1 MKFKHIKIVYKK
13 ELKDLLRDK
22 KTVFS
27 TFILPLVLFP
37 LIMFLMGGG
46 VGSLMGDVSENPY
59 ETPINMYVE
68 PAQGALE
75 AAQEIFSGSKVS
87 FIEPADT
94 EEVKTLFAD
103 GTIEV
108 VLRLE
113 ENFAAKLEEEIP
125 AQVTVVYDEMSTNSQ
140 TKASSV
146 MQMIEMYNQRV
157 GYERLQALGI
167 SPDILNPAPANM
179 TTYSDYYGVTDR
191 EGSDNLFLQMM
202 LPYLAAILLATSGL
216 GVAIDMIAG
225 EKERCTLEPLLST
238 GADRNSILLGK
249 FLTVL
254 TVTLLGVIAQ
264 AMGMVVGFSILS
276 SSAGISFMSGGINLS
291 AGVILLALICLVLMG
306 MTFSCITISISAVSR
321 TYKEAQTYSSYVV
334 MLPMIIGVSSM
345 FMQVSDV
352 SAVTMVIPVLNVVA
366 SLKLVLGGA
375 VNYGYLAL
383 AAGSSLLYM
392 MLALMLVRKLFAKE
406 KYIFRG

>member
-46 VGSLMGDVSENPY
+46 MGNLMGDVGENPY
-59 ETPINMYVE
+59 ETPVNMYVE
-68 PAQGALE
+68 PAQGARQ
-75 AAQEIFSGSKVS
+75 AAQEIFSGSKVN
-87 FIEPADT
+87 FIDAEQDEAEDM
-94 EEVKTLFAD
+94 FAD
-103 GTIEV
+103 GEIDV

-113 ENFAAKLEEEIP
+113 EDFASKIEEQIP
-125 AQVTVVYDEMSTNSQ
+125 SQVTVVYDEMSTNSQ
-140 TKASSV
+140 AKASSV

-157 GYERLQALGI
+157 GYERLEALDI
-167 SPDILNPAPANM
+167 SPSILSPAPANM
-179 TTYSDYYGVTDR
+179 ITYSDYYGVTNR
-191 EGSDNLFLQMM
+191 EGSDNMFLQMM
-202 LPYLAAILLATSGL
+202 LPYIAAILLATSGL
-216 GVAIDMIAG
+216 GVALDMIAG

-249 FLTVL
+249 FLIVL
-254 TVTLLGVIAQ
+254 TVTLLGVVAQ
-264 AMGMVVGFSILS
+264 AIGMVLGFSILGA
-276 SSAGISFMSGGINLS
+276 SAGISFMSGGINLS
-291 AGVILLALICLVLMG
+291 AGVIILALLCLVLMG

-334 MLPMIIGVSSM
+334 MLPMIIGVASM
-345 FMQVSDV
+345 FMQASDI

-366 SLKLVLGGA
+366 SLKLVLSG
-375 VNYGYLAL
+375 VMNYGYLAL
-383 AAGSSLLYM
+383 AVGSSLLYM
-392 MLALMLVRKLFAKE
+392 ILALTLVRRLFAKE

>member
-1 MKFKHIKIVYKK
+1 MKFRHIKIVYKK

-27 TFILPLVLFP
+27 TFILPLILFP

-46 VGSLMGDVSENPY
+46 MGSLMGDVSDNPY
-59 ETPINMYVE
+59 ETPVNMYVE
-68 PAQGALE
+68 PVQGARE
-75 AAQEIFSGSKVS
+75 AAREIFAGSKVN
-87 FIEPADT
+87 FVEDEP
-94 EEVKTLFAD
+94 EEAEKLFAD
-103 GTIEV
+103 GEIEV
-108 VLRLE
+108 LL
-113 ENFAAKLEEEIP
+113 KLEEDFASKLEAQVP
-125 AQVTVVYDEMSTNSQ
+125 ARVTVVYDEMSTNSQ
-140 TKASSV
+140 AKLSSV
-146 MQMIEMYNQRV
+146 MQLIELYNTRV
-157 GYERLQALGI
+157 GYERLEALGV
-167 SPDILNPAPANM
+167 SPEILSPAVSE
-179 TTYSDYYGVTDR
+179 TVTLSSYYGLSNR
-191 EGSDNLFLQMM
+191 EGSDNMFLQMM

-254 TVTLLGVIAQ
+254 SVTMLGVIFQ
-264 AMGMVVGFSILS
+264 AAGMALGFSILG
-276 SSAGISFMSGGINLS
+276 SSAGLSFMSGGINLS
-291 AGVILLALICLVLMG
+291 AGVIILALLCLVLMG

-345 FMQVSDV
+345 FMQASDV
-352 SAVTMVIPVLNVVA
+352 SAVTMLIPVLNVVA
-366 SLKLVLGGA
+366 SLKLVLGGV
-375 VNYGYLAL
+375 VNYAYLAL
-383 AAGSSLLYM
+383 AVGSSLLYM
-392 MLALMLVRKLFAKE
+392 ILALALVRRLFAKE